1 MAIVALSRN
10 LFGPSQVDPAMRQ
23 RLTLPLL
30 AGLAAI
36 PTLVAA
42 QVDTKPDG
50 VFRSLWGL
58 AASVSAGN
66 TRASTVTLTGEAV
79 RQTDYSKWGLA
90 GRAFYARAE
99 EGVTAAN
106 LALGTQY
113 DRDLINNDYF
123 GVTKVDYLR
132 DRPSNINTRVSAYG
146 GVGRHLI
153 RNDNNTW
160 DAFAGLGYSE
170 DRYVSTAEVDGEQRK
185 RYGRSEVVLS
195 ESSNHKLTPNTTLR
209 QKFEWYQNLA
219 THGQHRTVL
228 DTSLSVAMT
237 ERMQLTTGFLHRYNT
252 DPGANIK
259 RYDILFLT
267 GVSLR
272 FD

>member
-1 MAIVALSRN
+1 MRHHLALPF
-10 LFGPSQVDPAMRQ
+10 LA
-23 RLTLPLL
+23 PLL
-30 AGLAAI
+30 AFPMLA
-36 PTLVAA
+36 LA
-42 QVDTKPDG
+42 QVSAKPDG

-58 AASVSAGN
+58 AASVSGGN
-66 TRASTVTLTGEAV
+66 TRATTVTLTGEAV
-79 RQTDYSKWGLA
+79 RQTDNSKWGMA

-99 EGVTAAN
+99 EGATAAN

-113 DRDLINNDYF
+113 DRDLINSDYF

-153 RNDNNTW
+153 RNDSNTW
-160 DAFAGLGYSE
+160 DTFIGLGYSE
-170 DRYVSTAEVDGEQRK
+170 DRYVSPAEVDGEARM

-209 QKFEWYQNLA
+209 QKFEWYLNLR
-219 THGQHRTVL
+219 TRGQHRTVF

-237 ERMQLTTGFLHRYNT
+237 ERMQLTTGVLHRYNS
-252 DPGANIK
+252 DPGTDLK
-259 RYDILFLT
+259 RYDVLFLT
-267 GVSLR
+267 GISLR

>member
-1 MAIVALSRN
+1 M
-10 LFGPSQVDPAMRQ
+10 
-23 RLTLPLL
+23 L
-30 AGLAAI
+30 A
-36 PTLVAA
+36 TA
-42 QVDTKPDG
+42 QVDAKPDG

-58 AASVSAGN
+58 AASVSGGN

-79 RQTDYSKWGLA
+79 RKTDNSKWGMA
-90 GRAFYARAE
+90 GRAFYARTE
-99 EGVTAAN
+99 EGATAAN

-153 RNDNNTW
+153 RNDSNTW
-160 DAFAGLGYSE
+160 DTFIGLGYTE
-170 DRYVSTAEVDGEQRK
+170 DRYVSPAEVDGEPRT

-209 QKFEWYQNLA
+209 QKFEWYLNLR
-219 THGQHRTVL
+219 TRGQHRTVF

-237 ERMQLTTGFLHRYNT
+237 ERLQLTTGVLHRYNS
-252 DPGANIK
+252 DPGTDLK
-259 RYDILFLT
+259 RYDVLFLT